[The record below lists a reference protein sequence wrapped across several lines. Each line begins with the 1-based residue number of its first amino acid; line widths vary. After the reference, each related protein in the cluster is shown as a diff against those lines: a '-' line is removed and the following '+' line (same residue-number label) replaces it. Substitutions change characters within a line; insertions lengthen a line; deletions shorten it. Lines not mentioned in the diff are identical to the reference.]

1 MSGRISSVNTLIKS
15 QGLRNSDFELVSN
28 TSVPNER
35 DIEYKVAIPTEQL
48 NDPKTLKVQFLNK
61 DGVVSATEILIED
74 VVFEGHSFE
83 LRINAED
90 PFNFMPSPG
99 LVTAYHPP
107 GGMGI
112 RVDSHLF
119 ADYRMP
125 PHYDSLAG
133 KIIVHAKDRKA
144 AIQRC
149 LRALA
154 ETHIDGIKTNLELHD
169 FILRHEAFQG
179 GDITIH
185 WLEQALEARAS
196 S

>member
-1 MSGRISSVNTLIKS
+1 MNTRLQVEHPVTEMITGLDLVEQQIRVASGEVLSIK
-15 QGLRNSDFELVSN
+15 Q
-28 TSVPNER
+28 
-35 DIEYKVAIPTEQL
+35 
-48 NDPKTLKVQFLNK
+48 
-61 DGVVSATEILIED
+61 ED
-74 VVFEGHSFE
+74 VVFDGHSFE

-90 PFNFMPSPG
+90 PFTFMPSPG
-99 LVTAYHPP
+99 RVTAYHPP

-133 KIIVHAKDRKA
+133 KIIVHAKDRKS

-154 ETHIDGIKTNLELHD
+154 ETHIDGITTNLELHD
-169 FILRHEAFQG
+169 FILRHEEFQG

-185 WLEQALEARAS
+185 WLEQALEARAAG
-196 S
+196 